1 MGGRCARD
9 EANRPR
15 NPKGQPMQEPM
26 QEPMVEGATGIVSAA
41 DLERQLEGTRAATAD
56 ARSGLFGPQS
66 ITWRVNRES
75 ALFLG
80 AGRALLLQLAH
91 PWVACAISQHSNT
104 FANPVGRF
112 HRTFRTVYAMVFGS
126 LDQSMSAARR
136 LHRRHEAITGT
147 LPFTAGP
154 FATGSPYCAN
164 AVPALRWVYA
174 TLTDTALQAHALVLP
189 PLLPD
194 ERERHYAE
202 SRRFA
207 ALFGI
212 APAALPED
220 WSAFCAYMDGMV
232 RSDTLTVT
240 DSARQM
246 AHLLLAGADSW
257 LPVPASYRA
266 LTAALLPSRLRQA
279 FDLPFGD
286 AERRSAERLVAWVKR
301 LYPILPSRLRFVG
314 PYHEALQRI
323 AGKSGPDLVTRMS
336 NRFWI
341 GRANLPT

>member
-1 MGGRCARD
+1 MLPRIDALPSPNGG
-9 EANRPR
+9 PG
-15 NPKGQPMQEPM
+15 NPKGQPT
-26 QEPMVEGATGIVSAA
+26 QEPMVEDAIEIVSAV
-41 DLERQLEGTRAATAD
+41 DLERQLERLRAATAD
-56 ARSGLFGPQS
+56 ARSGLFGPRS
-66 ITWRVNRES
+66 VTWRVNRES

-104 FANPVGRF
+104 LANPVGRF
-112 HRTFRTVYAMVFGS
+112 HRTFGTVYAMVFGS

-136 LHRRHEAITGT
+136 LHRRHDAITGN
-147 LPFTAGP
+147 LPLAAGP
-154 FATGSPYCAN
+154 FAMGSPYCAN

-174 TLTDTALQAHALVLP
+174 TLTDTALLAHSLVLP
-189 PLLPD
+189 ALVPD

-212 APAALPED
+212 APSALPED
-220 WSAFCAYMDGMV
+220 WSAFCAYMDAMV

-240 DSARQM
+240 DPARRM

-257 LPVPASYRA
+257 LPVPASYQA
-266 LTAALLPSRLRQA
+266 LTAALLPPRLRQA
-279 FDLPFGD
+279 FGLPFGD
-286 AERRSAERLVAWVKR
+286 AERRAAERLVVRVKR

-314 PYHEALQRI
+314 PYHEALQRM